1 MKKLFLS
8 AMGAMMLA
16 TSGFA
21 QDIFDAGE
29 QDPYLGVRA
38 SLDITGVAG
47 NISNIYDFNN
57 GVPAFLS
64 VRCTISPYSKTCIL
78 SQG

>member
-38 SLDITGVAG
+38 SLDITGVSG
-47 NISNIYDFNN
+47 NINNIYDFNN
-57 GVPAFLS
+57 GAGFLS
-64 VRCTISPYSKTCIL
+64 VRSTISPYSKTYIL

>member
-38 SLDITGVAG
+38 SLDITGVYMILTMA
-47 NISNIYDFNN
+47 
-57 GVPAFLS
+57 PAFLS